1 MTRFARYGTLCLLL
15 SITGCSDEPWN
26 NPYPHAQSH
35 SNIYYDV
42 FGERPKHLDP
52 VSAYSAN
59 EYDFLGQIYE
69 PPLQYHFLKR
79 PYQLIP
85 LTATEVPKA
94 KYYDSDGKQ
103 LPSDVS
109 AQKVYRAVYQI
120 NIQPGIMYQPHPAF
134 AKDNSGHYL
143 YLDMKKGDLEDINK
157 LGDFEQTGTREMTA
171 DDYVYQIKRFAH
183 PAVHS
188 PIGGLMGKYIV
199 GLHELSEQL
208 AQDKAKGKFRE
219 DYIDL
224 RKYNLEGAKV
234 LNRYS
239 FEITLKEK
247 YPQFIYWLAMP
258 FFSPMPWEADL
269 FYSQDGMKDRNIVLD
284 WFPVGTGPYMLT
296 ENNPNKQMIL
306 ERNPNFRGE
315 KYPLVGEKGDIAKG
329 FLKDAGKTMPFI
341 DKAVYSLEVESI
353 PAWNKFLQGYYDVS
367 SIQSDSFD
375 QAIQFNAEGGVE
387 LTKEM
392 QEKNIK
398 LLTAITTSISY
409 MGFNMLDDVIGGDS
423 ERARFLRQA
432 ISIAVDYEEYIS
444 IFANGRGVP
453 AQGPLPP
460 GIFGYIE
467 GESGI
472 NPYVYKW
479 QDGKA
484 VRRSIE
490 TARTLMVKAG
500 YPNGRDRI
508 TGRPLTLYLDTPSA
522 GPGTKAVFDW
532 FRKQFNKIGINLVIR
547 ATDYNRFQEK
557 MNKGTEQIFLWGWNA
572 DYPDP
577 ENFLFLLYGPNAK
590 VGKNGEN
597 AANYQNKEFD
607 HLFNQMKSMSN
618 NQKRQ
623 AILNRMIE
631 IVHKDAPWAWGYYPV
646 AYSLHHAWYYNAK
659 PNLMSNNVLKYKR
672 IDPDM
677 RYEYRRKWNQPV
689 LWPILLITFL
699 LFISIIPAWRSYL
712 KRERSSAL

>member
-1 MTRFARYGTLCLLL
+1 MTRFALCGTLCLLL
-15 SITGCSDEPWN
+15 SITGCSDGPWN
-26 NPYPHAQSH
+26 NPYPAGQSH

-59 EYDFLGQIYE
+59 EYVFLCQIYE

-79 PYQLIP
+79 PYELIP
-85 LTATEVPKA
+85 LTSTEVPKA
-94 KYYDSDGKQ
+94 IYYDAKGRQ
-103 LPSDVS
+103 LAADAPAD
-109 AQKVYRAVYQI
+109 KVNRAVYRI

-134 AKDNSGHYL
+134 AKNDSGQYL
-143 YLDMKKGDLEDINK
+143 YHHLHKEDLEGINK
-157 LGDFEQTGTREMTA
+157 LSDFKHTGTRELTA

-188 PIGGLMGKYIV
+188 PIGELMAKYII
-199 GLHELSEQL
+199 GLHKLSEQL
-208 AQDKAKGKFRE
+208 AQDRAHGKFNG

-224 RKYNLEGAKV
+224 RHYDLEGVKV
-234 LNRYS
+234 LDRYS

-269 FYSQDGMKDRNIVLD
+269 FYSQEGMKDRNIVLD

-296 ENNPNKQMIL
+296 ENNPNKQMVL
-306 ERNPNFRGE
+306 ERNPNFHGE
-315 KYPLVGEKGDIAKG
+315 KYPEEGEKEDISRG
-329 FLKDAGKTMPFI
+329 FLEDAGKPIPFI
-341 DKAVYSLEVESI
+341 DKAIYSLEVESI

-375 QAIQFNAEGGVE
+375 QAIQFNVQGEAE
-387 LTKEM
+387 LTKDM

-398 LLTAITTSISY
+398 LLTAVTTSISY
-409 MGFNMLDDVIGGDS
+409 MGFNMLDDVIGGKS
-423 ERARFLRQA
+423 ERARLLRQA
-432 ISIAVDYEEYIS
+432 ISIAVDYDEYIS
-444 IFANGRGVP
+444 IFANGRGKP

-460 GIFGYIE
+460 EIFGYLD
-467 GESGI
+467 GKDGI

-479 QDGKA
+479 SDGKT
-484 VRRSIE
+484 VRRSVE
-490 TARTLMVKAG
+490 DARLLMEKAG
-500 YPNGRDRI
+500 YPNGRDKK
-508 TGRPLTLYLDTPSA
+508 TGRPLTLYIDTPSA

-590 VGKNGEN
+590 VQKHGEN
-597 AANYQNKEFD
+597 ASNYQNDEFD
-607 HLFNQMKSMSN
+607 RLFNRMKSMSN
-618 NQKRQ
+618 NRERQ
-623 AILNRMIE
+623 AIINRMVD
-631 IVHKDAPWAWGYYPV
+631 IVRKDAPWVWGYYPV
-646 AYSLHHAWYYNAK
+646 AYSLYHSWYYNAK

-672 IDPDM
+672 IDPEM
-677 RYEYRRKWNQPV
+677 RYEYREKWNKPV
-689 LWPILLITFL
+689 IWPILFIVAILI
-699 LFISIIPAWRSYL
+699 ISIIPAWRSYI
-712 KRERSSAL
+712 KRERSSAI